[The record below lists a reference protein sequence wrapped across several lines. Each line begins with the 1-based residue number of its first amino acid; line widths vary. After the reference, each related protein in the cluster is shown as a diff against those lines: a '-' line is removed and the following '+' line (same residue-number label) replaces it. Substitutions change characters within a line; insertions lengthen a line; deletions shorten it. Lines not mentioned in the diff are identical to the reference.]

1 MMIWESDIPGKQRKD
16 CLLIFRE
23 ANQPNSSAINNPV
36 VLIVATVRK
45 NATVRTKPF
54 CLQARGLST
63 LNDRILCL
71 RCVTYLGDSE
81 SLGAKKDAVMGQK
94 WKKER
99 GSRDGLASNAGPVI
113 STTCVYFAVGV
124 QHSRTSR
131 IVSAIK

>member
-1 MMIWESDIPGKQRKD
+1 MTIWESDIRGKQRKD
-16 CLLIFRE
+16 GLLIFRE
-23 ANQPNSSAINNPV
+23 PNQPNSSAIDNPV

-45 NATVRTKPF
+45 KPF
-54 CLQARGLST
+54 GSQARGLSI
-63 LNDRILCL
+63 LHDRILCL
-71 RCVTYLGDSE
+71 HYVTYLRDSE

-113 STTCVYFAVGV
+113 STTCVYFAVAV